1 MNTENRASTS
11 LSLNYVPAKFSSV
24 LASGARR
31 RRRGGEEAA
40 EPAMARGGGVDA
52 FRKGEARMPD
62 DRDDLHPVT
71 SRQGWFDRSEMR
83 SRWTRFKWVLFFFNF
98 AYTAFALSGLVFT
111 ILIWLDILE
120 HADVIRVAN
129 RPELVFSTLAAA
141 VAVFTSVFGWAGV
154 MLNNRFI
161 LSFYCF
167 FLWFSFAFLVTP
179 GYLTYRRHNLNLE
192 AKINFAWSE
201 SFGIDARRRIQNSL
215 GCCGYFNPYVEASIS
230 ATCYA
235 RSVLPGCK
243 APYLAFE
250 EGLLKKWY
258 ITVFSLVGFHVA
270 LIGAA
275 LLCANHVTYRFG
287 KGMMPKAYRLTAD
300 AVAVI
305 MDNYAAQI
313 ADDYGPDIAAAFVTS
328 HSRAASTVDLT
339 DMHMPMDPMGMT
351 SVRDRAGTPSAG
363 QTRYGTIA
371 GTAPDTAI

>member
-1 MNTENRASTS
+1 
-11 LSLNYVPAKFSSV
+11 
-24 LASGARR
+24 
-31 RRRGGEEAA
+31 
-40 EPAMARGGGVDA
+40 
-52 FRKGEARMPD
+52 
-62 DRDDLHPVT
+62 
-71 SRQGWFDRSEMR
+71 
-83 SRWTRFKWVLFFFNF
+83 
-98 AYTAFALSGLVFT
+98 
-111 ILIWLDILE
+111 
-120 HADVIRVAN
+120 
-129 RPELVFSTLAAA
+129 
-141 VAVFTSVFGWAGV
+141 

-179 GYLTYRRHNLNLE
+179 GYLTYRRHNLNLQ

-305 MDNYAAQI
+305 MDNYAA
-313 ADDYGPDIAAAFVTS
+313 YVYSSFPCAAFPLCLAPLYDSLSPFTMRAKLTRRTDKSPTTTARTS
-328 HSRAASTVDLT
+328 PLRSSPRTRARRRRSISRTCT
-339 DMHMPMDPMGMT
+339 C
-351 SVRDRAGTPSAG
+351 RWTPWA
-363 QTRYGTIA
+363 
-371 GTAPDTAI
+371 